1 MNPIAILGAIEGA
14 LGMAVELAPT
24 VIKAEQ
30 VIAPI
35 AQALW
40 DHLVNKKVITQTDL
54 DALNAQ
60 LAATSARIQAPLP
73 PEQTDDV

>member
-1 MNPIAILGAIEGA
+1 MDPLSIISGIEAA
-14 LGMAVELAPT
+14 LNLAVELAPT
-24 VIKAEQ
+24 AIKAEQ

-40 DHLVNKKVITQTDL
+40 DHIVNKKVITQADL

-60 LAATSARIQAPLP
+60 LAATSARIQAPIP
-73 PEQTDDV
+73 AEQPDDV

>member
-1 MNPIAILGAIEGA
+1 MDPIAIMGAIEAA
-14 LGMAVELAPT
+14 LNMAVELAPT
-24 VIKAEQ
+24 AIKAEE

-40 DHLVNKKVITQTDL
+40 DHIVNKKVVTQTDV

-60 LAATSARIQAPLP
+60 LAATSAKIQAPIP
-73 PEQTDDV
+73 PEQPDDV

>member
-1 MNPIAILGAIEGA
+1 MDPVAIIGAIEAA
-14 LGMAVELAPT
+14 LNMAVELAPT
-24 VIKAEQ
+24 AIKAEQ

-40 DHLVNKKVITQTDL
+40 DHIVNKKVVTQTDL

-60 LAATSARIQAPLP
+60 LSATSARIQGSLP
-73 PEQTDDV
+73 PEQSDDV